1 MPAATFV
8 GAIAGGRP
16 LCLRM
21 HRLGSP
27 ARAHAWFA
35 PFRIARSL
43 PASMGDAASHAL
55 NPEAPARDFAGGCDG
70 TLIGRISG
78 HPA

>member
-1 MPAATFV
+1 
-8 GAIAGGRP
+8 
-16 LCLRM
+16 
-21 HRLGSP
+21 
-27 ARAHAWFA
+27 
-35 PFRIARSL
+35 
-43 PASMGDAASHAL
+43 MGDAASHAL